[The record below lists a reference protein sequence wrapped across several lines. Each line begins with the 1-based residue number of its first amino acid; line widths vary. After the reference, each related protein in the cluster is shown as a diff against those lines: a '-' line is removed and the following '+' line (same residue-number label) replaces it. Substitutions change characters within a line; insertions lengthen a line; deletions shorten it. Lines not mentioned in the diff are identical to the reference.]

1 MKLNNT
7 VVRRV
12 VTGHNEAG
20 KSVVLVDDTTEP
32 VDESTVN
39 STRIWS
45 TDSQPPKTHT
55 VAEVA
60 AISDFSMEPPGSNF
74 LLLFVPPDDP
84 DASMEEMERQWAE
97 RFANIGAAHIRVD
110 TSKHPRMHLTRTIDY
125 LVVLSGEVTL
135 LLDEEEVVLKPFDTI
150 VQQATNHGWINRT
163 KEPAVMAV
171 IMTGQDLT

>member
-1 MKLNNT
+1 MKLSNT

-12 VTGHNEAG
+12 VTGHNAAG
-20 KSVVLVDDTTEP
+20 KSIVLVDDMTEP
-32 VDESTVN
+32 VETSTVN
-39 STRIWS
+39 STRMWTTNS
-45 TDSQPPKTHT
+45 HPPKTHG
-55 VAEVA
+55 VEEAMA
-60 AISDFSMEPPGSNF
+60 FADRMEPLGSNF

-84 DASMEEMERQWAE
+84 NLSIEEMESQWAA
-97 RFANIGAAHIRVD
+97 RFDAIGEGHIRVD
-110 TSKHPRMHLTRTIDY
+110 TSKHPRMHKTRTIDY

-150 VQQATNHGWINRT
+150 VQQATNHGWVNRT